1 LFNSKKYQIVELN
14 ETNLLVTFEEDLHQ
28 PKVRVNDQT
37 VKKLVIK
44 VLN

>member
-1 LFNSKKYQIVELN
+1 
-14 ETNLLVTFEEDLHQ
+14 DLHQ
-28 PKVRVNDQT
+28 PKVSVNDQT

>member
-1 LFNSKKYQIVELN
+1 
-14 ETNLLVTFEEDLHQ
+14 LHQ